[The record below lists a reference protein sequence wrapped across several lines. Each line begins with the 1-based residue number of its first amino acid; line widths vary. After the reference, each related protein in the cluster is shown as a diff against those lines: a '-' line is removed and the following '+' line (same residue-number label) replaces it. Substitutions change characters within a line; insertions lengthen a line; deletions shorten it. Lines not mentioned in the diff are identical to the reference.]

1 MRDAPARAG
10 RSERQH
16 NRRVGA
22 RVAPTLASPQCA
34 WSGERQDIA
43 ARRRRLSAVIV
54 DAGRVSS
61 HQHAPAHASRANWQ
75 RASQLAIC
83 VGIWVRPPRGG
94 CRRVR
99 CARAQR
105 APGGHESQPA
115 VAATRD
121 GASFCTNI
129 HSRRRAIW
137 DRTQSAAMSNA
148 REPSWAA
155 QIEPS
160 RIRERKTQRVP
171 SRQPRGELIDRAD
184 PMPARIGDGQSS
196 HSRGSHRRAFG
207 DLAHQSPFISAPA
220 HA

>member
-1 MRDAPARAG
+1 MRV
-10 RSERQH
+10 ERGATGHCGAQAALVCSH
-16 NRRVGA
+16 RRRGEGVQSSA
-22 RVAPTLASPQCA
+22 YASPRVTR
-34 WSGERQDIA
+34 ELA
-43 ARRRRLSAVIV
+43 ARQPACNMRRYL
-54 DAGRVSS
+54 GP
-61 HQHAPAHASRANWQ
+61 PAQ
-75 RASQLAIC
+75 
-83 VGIWVRPPRGG
+83 GG

-160 RIRERKTQRVP
+160 RIRERSTQRVP

-220 HA
+220 HE

>member
-83 VGIWVRPPRGG
+83 VGIWVRPPRG
-94 CRRVR
+94 VVVVSD
-99 CARAQR
+99 ARAHSAR
-105 APGGHESQPA
+105 LAAMKVSQPSLPLGTGRHSA
-115 VAATRD
+115 LTFTRG
-121 GASFCTNI
+121 GAQFGI
-129 HSRRRAIW
+129 ARSRRPCPMRA
-137 DRTQSAAMSNA
+137 S
-148 REPSWAA
+148 
-155 QIEPS
+155 
-160 RIRERKTQRVP
+160 
-171 SRQPRGELIDRAD
+171 PRG
-184 PMPARIGDGQSS
+184 P
-196 HSRGSHRRAFG
+196 HKCSHRASARRAR
-207 DLAHQSPFISAPA
+207 SARPA
-220 HA
+220 VNRVGS